1 MFHSNIFVMNA
12 KNFVVVQARIIK
24 NERKVIKDLKPR
36 ENKTY
41 SLGSFVPIELFTF
54 PPKP

>member
-24 NERKVIKDLKPR
+24 NERKVIKDLKSR